1 MAGLSNRS
9 PFADIQFAADGFLLR
24 GTLHLPVA
32 DNPPVVIGC
41 HGLLSDRR
49 SPKQIALAEA
59 CNALGLAF
67 FRFDHRGCGESA
79 GRLEAVTS
87 LEGRASDLLHAIR
100 LLESR
105 PGLGKRIGLF
115 GSSMGGAVCLRVAS
129 ARQVAAV
136 VTFAAPVRS
145 LPLTRPGR
153 EPDASP
159 EGRRISSVLREA
171 FELGS
176 TLGRVRNI
184 LVVHGEADDLVPLS
198 HAHEI
203 FDHAGEP
210 KRLLVQ
216 KGGDHLMSDATH
228 QAEFIREA
236 SLWLSNGLK
245 HVRPRTISRPR
256 IAGCRR

>member
-1 MAGLSNRS
+1 MAGLSNRT
-9 PFADIQFAADGFLLR
+9 PTADIQFAADGFRLK
-24 GTLHLPVA
+24 GTLHLPAA

-41 HGLLSDRR
+41 HGLLSDRG

-67 FRFDHRGCGESA
+67 FRFDHRGCGEST
-79 GRLEAVTS
+79 GRLETVTS

-105 PGLGKRIGLF
+105 PGLGKQIGLF
-115 GSSMGGAVCLRVAS
+115 GSSMGGAVCLLVAS
-129 ARQVAAV
+129 EWPVASI

-145 LPLTRPGR
+145 LPLEHPGR
-153 EPDASP
+153 PDASP
-159 EGRRISSVLREA
+159 ERSRMASVLREA
-171 FELGS
+171 FELGGA
-176 TLGRVRNI
+176 LGRVRNI
-184 LVVHGEADDLVPLS
+184 LVVHGEADELVPLS

-203 FDHAGEP
+203 VGNAGEP

-216 KGGDHLMSDATH
+216 KGGDHLMSAATH
-228 QAEFIREA
+228 QKEFIREA

-245 HVRPRTISRPR
+245 HVRPSPISRPR
-256 IAGCRR
+256 TA

>member
-1 MAGLSNRS
+1 MAGLLNRT
-9 PFADIQFAADGFLLR
+9 PTADIQFAADGFLLR
-24 GTLHLPVA
+24 GTLHLPAA

-41 HGLLSDRR
+41 HGLLSDRS
-49 SPKQIALAEA
+49 SPKQISLAEA
-59 CNALGLAF
+59 CNDLGLAF

-79 GRLEAVTS
+79 GLLEAVTS

-129 ARQVAAV
+129 EREVAAV
-136 VTFAAPVRS
+136 VTFAAPVRC
-145 LPLTRPGR
+145 LPLKRPGR
-153 EPDASP
+153 PDASP
-159 EGRRISSVLREA
+159 EHSRMASVLREE
-171 FELGS
+171 FELGGA
-176 TLGRVRNI
+176 LDRVRNI
-184 LVVHGEADDLVPLS
+184 LVVHGEADELVPLS

-203 FDHAGEP
+203 VDQAGEP

-216 KGGDHLMSDATH
+216 KGGDHLMSAASH

-245 HVRPRTISRPR
+245 HVRPSTISQPR
-256 IAGCRR
+256 IV

>member
-1 MAGLSNRS
+1 MTDFPNHT
-9 PFADIQFAADGFLLR
+9 PTADIQFAADGFLLR
-24 GTLHLPVA
+24 GTLHLPTA

-79 GRLEAVTS
+79 GRLEADTS

-129 ARQVAAV
+129 EREVAAV

-145 LPLTRPGR
+145 LPLKRPGR
-153 EPDASP
+153 PDAAS
-159 EGRRISSVLREA
+159 EHSRMASVLREE
-171 FELGS
+171 FELGGA
-176 TLGRVRNI
+176 LDRVRNI
-184 LVVHGEADDLVPLS
+184 LVVHGEADELVPLS

-203 FDHAGEP
+203 VDQAGEP
-210 KRLLVQ
+210 KRLFVQ
-216 KGGDHLMSDATH
+216 KGGDHLMSAAAH

-245 HVRPRTISRPR
+245 HVRPSTISQPR
-256 IAGCRR
+256 IV

>member
-1 MAGLSNRS
+1 MAGLSNHK
-9 PFADIQFAADGFLLR
+9 PTVDIQFAADGLR
-24 GTLHLPVA
+24 LKGTLHLPAA

-41 HGLLSDRR
+41 HGLLSDRS

-79 GRLEAVTS
+79 GRLEEVTS

-115 GSSMGGAVCLRVAS
+115 GSSMGGAVCLRVAGE
-129 ARQVAAV
+129 RQVAAV

-145 LPLTRPGR
+145 LPLKRPARG
-153 EPDASP
+153 PKASP
-159 EGRRISSVLREA
+159 ESRRMAAVLREA
-171 FELGS
+171 FELGGH
-176 TLGRVRNI
+176 LGRVRNI
-184 LVVHGEADDLVPLS
+184 LVVHGEADDVVPLT

-203 FDHAGEP
+203 VDQAGEP

-216 KGGDHLMSDATH
+216 KGGDHIMSDATH

-245 HVRPRTISRPR
+245 HVKPDTLSRSR
-256 IAGCRR
+256 IP

>member
-1 MAGLSNRS
+1 MAGLSHRT
-9 PFADIQFAADGFLLR
+9 PLADIQFGADGFLLR
-24 GTLHLPVA
+24 GTLHLPAA

-67 FRFDHRGCGESA
+67 FRFDHRGCGESE
-79 GRLEAVTS
+79 GRLEAVAS
-87 LEGRASDLLHAIR
+87 LEGRASDLRHAIR
-100 LLESR
+100 LLEAH
-105 PGLGKRIGLF
+105 PGLARRIGLF

-129 ARQVAAV
+129 EREVAAV

-145 LPLTRPGR
+145 RPLTRPGR
-153 EPDASP
+153 GPEDLPERRRMASL
-159 EGRRISSVLREA
+159 LREG
-171 FELGS
+171 FELGGV
-176 TLGRVRNI
+176 LGRVRNI

-203 FDHAGEP
+203 FDLAGEP

-216 KGGDHLMSDATH
+216 QGGDHLMRDAAH
-228 QAEFIREA
+228 QAKFIRAA
-236 SLWLSNGLK
+236 SRWLSNSLQHG
-245 HVRPRTISRPR
+245 RP
-256 IAGCRR
+256 

>member
-1 MAGLSNRS
+1 MAGLSNRTLTM
-9 PFADIQFAADGFLLR
+9 DIQFAADGFLLK
-24 GTLHLPVA
+24 GTLHLPAA
-32 DNPPVVIGC
+32 DHPPVVIGC
-41 HGLLSDRR
+41 HGLLSDRS

-79 GRLEAVTS
+79 GRLDAVTS

-100 LLESR
+100 LLELH

-129 ARQVAAV
+129 EREVAAV

-145 LPLTRPGR
+145 LPLKSIDRGS
-153 EPDASP
+153 DASP
-159 EGRRISSVLREA
+159 ERSRITSVLKEE

-176 TLGRVRNI
+176 TLGRVRNLLI
-184 LVVHGEADDLVPLS
+184 VHGEADDLVPLT

-216 KGGDHLMSDATH
+216 EGSDHLMRDATH
-228 QAEFIREA
+228 QAQFIRAA
-236 SLWLSNGLK
+236 SLWLRNYVL
-245 HVRPRTISRPR
+245 
-256 IAGCRR
+256 A

>member
-1 MAGLSNRS
+1 MTGLSNRT
-9 PFADIQFAADGFLLR
+9 PTADIQFAADGFILKA
-24 GTLHLPVA
+24 TLHLPAA

-87 LEGRASDLLHAIR
+87 LESRASDLLHAIR
-100 LLESR
+100 LIESR
-105 PGLGKRIGLF
+105 PGMGEQIGLF

-129 ARQVAAV
+129 ERPVAAV

-145 LPLTRPGR
+145 LPLKRTGR
-153 EPDASP
+153 RSDASL
-159 EGRRISSVLREA
+159 ERSRMASVLRDA
-171 FELGS
+171 FELGGA
-176 TLGRVRNI
+176 LGRVRNI
-184 LVVHGEADDLVPLS
+184 LVVHGEADELVPLS

-203 FDHAGEP
+203 FDRAGEP

-216 KGGDHLMSDATH
+216 KGGDHLMSAATH

-245 HVRPRTISRPR
+245 HVKPSPVSRSR
-256 IAGCRR
+256 IA

>member
-1 MAGLSNRS
+1 MAGLSNRT
-9 PFADIQFAADGFLLR
+9 PTAEIQFAADGFLLT
-24 GTLHLPVA
+24 GTLHLPEA
-32 DNPPVVIGC
+32 ENPPVVIGC
-41 HGLLSDRR
+41 HGLLSDRS
-49 SPKQIALAEA
+49 SPKQIALAHA

-67 FRFDHRGCGESA
+67 FRFDHRGCGQSA
-79 GRLEAVTS
+79 GRLAAVTS

-100 LLESR
+100 LLESL

-129 ARQVAAV
+129 AREVAAV

-145 LPLTRPGR
+145 LPLKRPG
-153 EPDASP
+153 PGASP
-159 EGRRISSVLREA
+159 EGRRMASVLKEE
-171 FELGS
+171 FELSG

-203 FDHAGEP
+203 FDHAAEP

-216 KGGDHLMSDATH
+216 KGGDHLMRDATH
-228 QAEFIREA
+228 QAEFIRAA

-245 HVRPRTISRPR
+245 HGGPSTISLPR
-256 IAGCRR
+256 IA

>member
-1 MAGLSNRS
+1 MAGLSNRT
-9 PFADIQFAADGFLLR
+9 PTADIQFTADGFQLK
-24 GTLHLPVA
+24 GTLHLPAA

-41 HGLLSDRR
+41 HGLLSDRS
-49 SPKQIALAEA
+49 SPKQIALAQA

-105 PGLGKRIGLF
+105 PGLGKQLGLF

-129 ARQVAAV
+129 EREVAAV

-145 LPLTRPGR
+145 LPLKRPNR
-153 EPDASP
+153 IDASP
-159 EGRRISSVLREA
+159 ERSRIASVLRDG
-171 FELGS
+171 FELGG

-184 LVVHGEADDLVPLS
+184 LVVHGEADELVPLT
-198 HAHEI
+198 HAQEI
-203 FDHAGEP
+203 VDQAGEP

-216 KGGDHLMSDATH
+216 KGGDHLMSAATH

-236 SLWLSNGLK
+236 SLWLSNGLQ
-245 HVRPRTISRPR
+245 HARPGPISRS
-256 IAGCRR
+256 RRA

>member
-1 MAGLSNRS
+1 MARLSNHT
-9 PFADIQFAADGFLLR
+9 PTADIQFAADGFILK
-24 GTLHLPVA
+24 GTLHLPAA

-41 HGLLSDRR
+41 HGLLSDRS

-79 GRLEAVTS
+79 GRLEADTS
-87 LEGRASDLLHAIR
+87 LESRASDLLHAIR
-100 LLESR
+100 LLETR
-105 PGLGKRIGLF
+105 HGLGNPIGLF

-129 ARQVAAV
+129 EQKVTAV

-145 LPLTRPGR
+145 LPLKHPAQGP
-153 EPDASP
+153 EASP
-159 EGRRISSVLREA
+159 ERSRMASVLREK
-171 FELGS
+171 FELGGA
-176 TLGRVRNI
+176 LGRVRNI

-203 FDHAGEP
+203 VDHAGEP

-236 SLWLSNGLK
+236 SLWLSRGLK
-245 HVRPRTISRPR
+245 HSRHGIDR
-256 IAGCRR
+256 

>member
-1 MAGLSNRS
+1 MGTHSNHRATVDI
-9 PFADIQFAADGFLLR
+9 PFVADGFLLK
-24 GTLHLPVA
+24 GTLHLPAA
-32 DNPPVVIGC
+32 DSPPVVIGC
-41 HGLLSDRR
+41 HGLLSDRS

-67 FRFDHRGCGESA
+67 FRFDQRGCGESA
-79 GRLEAVTS
+79 GRLETVTS

-100 LLESR
+100 MLESR
-105 PGLGKRIGLF
+105 SGLGKRFGLF

-129 ARQVAAV
+129 ARPVAAV

-145 LPLTRPGR
+145 LPLERPSRGS
-153 EPDASP
+153 EASP
-159 EGRRISSVLREA
+159 ERRRMASVLREA
-171 FELGS
+171 FELGGALS
-176 TLGRVRNI
+176 RVRNI

-216 KGGDHLMSDATH
+216 KGGDHLMNDAAH

-245 HVRPRTISRPR
+245 RVRHSNDR
-256 IAGCRR
+256 

>member
-1 MAGLSNRS
+1 MAGLSNRTS
-9 PFADIQFAADGFLLR
+9 TVDIQFAADGLR
-24 GTLHLPVA
+24 LKGTLHLPAA

-41 HGLLSDRR
+41 HGLLSDRS

-115 GSSMGGAVCLRVAS
+115 GSSMGGAVCLRMAGE
-129 ARQVAAV
+129 RQVAAV

-145 LPLTRPGR
+145 LPLKHP
-153 EPDASP
+153 ASP
-159 EGRRISSVLREA
+159 ERGRMASVLREE
-171 FELGS
+171 FELGDH
-176 TLGRVRNI
+176 LGRVHNI
-184 LVVHGEADDLVPLS
+184 LVVHGEADSLVPLA

-203 FDHAGEP
+203 VDQAGEP

-216 KGGDHLMSDATH
+216 KGGDHIMSDATH
-228 QAEFIREA
+228 QAEFLREA
-236 SLWLSNGLK
+236 SLWLSSGLK
-245 HVRPRTISRPR
+245 HVRPGTLSRSR
-256 IAGCRR
+256 IA

>member
-1 MAGLSNRS
+1 MAGLSNRT
-9 PFADIQFAADGFLLR
+9 PTADIQFTADGFQLK
-24 GTLHLPVA
+24 GTLHLPAA

-41 HGLLSDRR
+41 HGLLSDRS

-100 LLESR
+100 MLEAR
-105 PGLGKRIGLF
+105 PGLGKQIGLF

-129 ARQVAAV
+129 EREVAAV

-145 LPLTRPGR
+145 LPLKRPGR
-153 EPDASP
+153 PDASP
-159 EGRRISSVLREA
+159 ERSRMASVLRDA
-171 FELGS
+171 FELGG

-184 LVVHGEADDLVPLS
+184 LVVHGEADDVVPLS

-203 FDHAGEP
+203 VDQAGEP

-216 KGGDHLMSDATH
+216 KGGDHLMSAATH
-228 QAEFIREA
+228 QTEFIREA
-236 SLWLSNGLK
+236 SLWLSNGLQ
-245 HVRPRTISRPR
+245 HVRPGPISRS
-256 IAGCRR
+256 RRA

>member
-1 MAGLSNRS
+1 MAGVSSRTS
-9 PFADIQFAADGFLLR
+9 TADIQFAADGFRLK
-24 GTLHLPVA
+24 GTLHLPAA

-41 HGLLSDRR
+41 HGLLSDRN

-59 CNALGLAF
+59 CTALGLAF

-100 LLESR
+100 LMDSR

-129 ARQVAAV
+129 QRQVAAA

-145 LPLTRPGR
+145 LPLKPPGR
-153 EPDASP
+153 GPEASP
-159 EGRRISSVLREA
+159 ELSRMASVLREE
-171 FELGS
+171 FELAG
-176 TLGRVRNI
+176 TLGRLRNI
-184 LVVHGEADDLVPLS
+184 LVIHGEADDLVPLS

-216 KGGDHLMSDATH
+216 KGGDHLMGDATH
-228 QAEFIREA
+228 QADFIREA

-245 HVRPRTISRPR
+245 HVGHR
-256 IAGCRR
+256 IDR

>member
-1 MAGLSNRS
+1 MAGLSNRM
-9 PFADIQFAADGFLLR
+9 PTADIQFTADGFQLK
-24 GTLHLPVA
+24 GTLHLPAA

-41 HGLLSDRR
+41 HGLLSDRS

-105 PGLGKRIGLF
+105 PGLGKQIGLF

-129 ARQVAAV
+129 EREVAAV

-145 LPLTRPGR
+145 LPLKRPGR
-153 EPDASP
+153 PDASP
-159 EGRRISSVLREA
+159 ERRRIASVLRDA
-171 FELGS
+171 FELGG

-184 LVVHGEADDLVPLS
+184 LVVHGEADELVPLT

-203 FDHAGEP
+203 VDQAGEP

-216 KGGDHLMSDATH
+216 KGGDHLMSAATH

-236 SLWLSNGLK
+236 SLWLSNGLQ
-245 HVRPRTISRPR
+245 HVRPSPISRPR
-256 IAGCRR
+256 RA

>member
-1 MAGLSNRS
+1 MAGLSHRT
-9 PFADIQFAADGFLLR
+9 PLADIQFGADGFLLR
-24 GTLHLPVA
+24 GTLHLPAA

-79 GRLEAVTS
+79 GKLEAVTS
-87 LEGRASDLLHAIR
+87 LEGRASDLRHAIR
-100 LLESR
+100 LLEAS
-105 PGLGKRIGLF
+105 PGLAKRIGLF

-129 ARQVAAV
+129 EREVAAI

-145 LPLTRPGR
+145 RPLTRPGR
-153 EPDASP
+153 GPEASP
-159 EGRRISSVLREA
+159 ERRRMASLLREG
-171 FELGS
+171 FDLGGA
-176 TLGRVRNI
+176 LGRVRNI

-216 KGGDHLMSDATH
+216 QGGDHLMRDAAH
-228 QAEFIREA
+228 QAEFIRAA
-236 SLWLSNGLK
+236 SRWLSNGLQDLWP
-245 HVRPRTISRPR
+245 RSINSPRT
-256 IAGCRR
+256 A

>member
-1 MAGLSNRS
+1 MAGLLNRT
-9 PFADIQFAADGFLLR
+9 PFADIEFTADGFRLK
-24 GTLHLPVA
+24 GTLHLPAA

-105 PGLGKRIGLF
+105 RGLGKQIGLF
-115 GSSMGGAVCLRVAS
+115 GSSMGGTVCLRIAS
-129 ARQVAAV
+129 EREVAAV

-153 EPDASP
+153 GPEASP
-159 EGRRISSVLREA
+159 ESRRITSVLREG
-171 FELGS
+171 FDLGGA
-176 TLGRVRNI
+176 LGRVRNI
-184 LVVHGEADDLVPLS
+184 LVVHGEADELVPLT

-203 FDHAGEP
+203 FDQAGEP

-216 KGGDHLMSDATH
+216 KGGDHIMSAATH
-228 QAEFIREA
+228 QAEFIRAA

-245 HVRPRTISRPR
+245 HVRHHIDR
-256 IAGCRR
+256 

>member
-1 MAGLSNRS
+1 MAGLSNHT
-9 PFADIQFAADGFLLR
+9 PTADIQFTADGFQLK
-24 GTLHLPVA
+24 GTLHLPAA

-41 HGLLSDRR
+41 HGLLSDRS

-100 LLESR
+100 MLESR
-105 PGLGKRIGLF
+105 PGLGKQIGLF

-129 ARQVAAV
+129 EREIAAV

-145 LPLTRPGR
+145 LPLKRPNR
-153 EPDASP
+153 PDASP
-159 EGRRISSVLREA
+159 ERSRMASVLRDA
-171 FELGS
+171 FELGG

-184 LVVHGEADDLVPLS
+184 LVVHGEADDVVPLT

-203 FDHAGEP
+203 VDQAGEP
-210 KRLLVQ
+210 KRLLVLE
-216 KGGDHLMSDATH
+216 GGDHIMSAATH
-228 QAEFIREA
+228 QTEFIREA
-236 SLWLSNGLK
+236 SLWLSNGLQ
-245 HVRPRTISRPR
+245 HVRPGPISRS
-256 IAGCRR
+256 RRA

>member
-1 MAGLSNRS
+1 MAGLSNRT
-9 PFADIQFAADGFLLR
+9 PTADIQFTADGFQLK
-24 GTLHLPVA
+24 GTLHLPAA

-41 HGLLSDRR
+41 HGLLSDRS

-105 PGLGKRIGLF
+105 PGLGKQIGLF

-129 ARQVAAV
+129 EREVAAV

-145 LPLTRPGR
+145 LPLKRPSR
-153 EPDASP
+153 PDASP
-159 EGRRISSVLREA
+159 ERRRIASVLREA
-171 FELGS
+171 FELGG

-184 LVVHGEADDLVPLS
+184 LVVHGEADELVPLT

-203 FDHAGEP
+203 VDQAGNP

-216 KGGDHLMSDATH
+216 KGGDHLMSAATH

-236 SLWLSNGLK
+236 SLWLSNGLQ
-245 HVRPRTISRPR
+245 HVRPSPISRPR
-256 IAGCRR
+256 LA

>member
-1 MAGLSNRS
+1 MAGLSNRT
-9 PFADIQFAADGFLLR
+9 PTADIQFTADGFQLK
-24 GTLHLPVA
+24 GTLHLPAA

-41 HGLLSDRR
+41 HGLLSDRS
-49 SPKQIALAEA
+49 SPKQIALAQA

-105 PGLGKRIGLF
+105 PGLGKQLGLF

-129 ARQVAAV
+129 ERQVAAV

-145 LPLTRPGR
+145 LPLKRPNR
-153 EPDASP
+153 PDASP
-159 EGRRISSVLREA
+159 ERSRIASVLRDA
-171 FELGS
+171 FELGG

-184 LVVHGEADDLVPLS
+184 LVVHGEADELVPLT
-198 HAHEI
+198 HAQEI
-203 FDHAGEP
+203 VDQAGEP

-216 KGGDHLMSDATH
+216 KGGDHLMSAATH

-236 SLWLSNGLK
+236 SLWLSNGLQ
-245 HVRPRTISRPR
+245 HARPGPISRS
-256 IAGCRR
+256 RRA

>member
-1 MAGLSNRS
+1 MAILSNQTPNLDI
-9 PFADIQFAADGFLLR
+9 PFVADGFLLK
-24 GTLHLPVA
+24 GTLHLPAA
-32 DNPPVVIGC
+32 DTPPVVIGC
-41 HGLLSDRR
+41 HGFLSHRN

-79 GRLEAVTS
+79 GRLETVTS

-100 LLESR
+100 MLESR
-105 PGLGKRIGLF
+105 SGLEKRFGLF

-129 ARQVAAV
+129 ARPVAAV

-145 LPLTRPGR
+145 LPLERPGR
-153 EPDASP
+153 GSEASP
-159 EGRRISSVLREA
+159 ERRRMASVLREA
-171 FELGS
+171 FELGGALS
-176 TLGRVRNI
+176 RVRNI

-216 KGGDHLMSDATH
+216 KGGDHLMNDAAH

-245 HVRPRTISRPR
+245 HVRQSIDR
-256 IAGCRR
+256 

>member
-1 MAGLSNRS
+1 MTGLSNRT
-9 PFADIQFAADGFLLR
+9 PTADIQFTADGFQLK
-24 GTLHLPVA
+24 GTLHLPAA

-41 HGLLSDRR
+41 HGLLSDRS

-59 CNALGLAF
+59 CNALDLAF
-67 FRFDHRGCGESA
+67 FRFDHRGCGEST

-105 PGLGKRIGLF
+105 PGLGKQIGLF

-129 ARQVAAV
+129 ERPVAAV

-145 LPLTRPGR
+145 LPLKRPGR
-153 EPDASP
+153 PDASP
-159 EGRRISSVLREA
+159 ERSRMAAVLREG
-171 FELGS
+171 FEISGA
-176 TLGRVRNI
+176 LGRVRNI
-184 LVVHGEADDLVPLS
+184 LVVHGEADELVPLT

-203 FDHAGEP
+203 FYQAGEP

-216 KGGDHLMSDATH
+216 KGGNHLMSAATH
-228 QAEFIREA
+228 QTEFIREA

-245 HVRPRTISRPR
+245 HVRPSPISRPR
-256 IAGCRR
+256 IA